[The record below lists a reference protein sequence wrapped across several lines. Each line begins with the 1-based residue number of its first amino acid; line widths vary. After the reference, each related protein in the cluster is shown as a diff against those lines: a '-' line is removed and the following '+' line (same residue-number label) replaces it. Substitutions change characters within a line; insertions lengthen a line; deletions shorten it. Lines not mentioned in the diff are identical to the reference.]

1 MIGQLIISGLV
12 AGSIYALVAL
22 AMSLTYKSSEIAN
35 FAQGEMA
42 MFSTYVAFVLLASSN
57 ISFIG
62 AFLGALIFA
71 FFLGFFMH
79 YVIIRRAKEPSVLNL
94 LIVTLGF
101 QIMLYGLAG
110 WKWGSEQRVLE
121 LPISRTE
128 TVTLA
133 GATLSKL
140 NLATIL
146 VAVALMLII
155 YCILRYTKLGLAI
168 KATQQ
173 NEMAAKINGIPTKR
187 IVAIT
192 FGISSVIGAVAG
204 VMMAPITTLDP
215 NMMVE
220 PLLKGF
226 AAAVLGGFNSL
237 GGVVAGAFI
246 LGIAE
251 NLFGFYVST
260 EFKSIV
266 AFLTIVVVLYFR
278 PSGLFGTHFIRK
290 V

>member
-1 MIGQLIISGLV
+1 MIGQLIMTGIV

-22 AMSLTYKSSEIAN
+22 AMSLTYKSSEVAN

-42 MFSTYVAFVLLASSN
+42 MFSTYVAFVMLATYQLPFWVAFGGSLL
-57 ISFIG
+57 F
-62 AFLGALIFA
+62 AFLLGL
-71 FFLGFFMH
+71 FLH
-79 YVIIRRAKEPSVLNL
+79 LAIIRRAKDPNVLNL
-94 LIVTLGF
+94 LIITLGF
-101 QIMLYGLAG
+101 QVFLYGLAG
-110 WKWGSEQRVLE
+110 WKWGSEQRVLKI
-121 LPISRTE
+121 PVSQTE
-128 TVTLA
+128 TVEFA
-133 GATLSKL
+133 GLIISQL

-146 VAVALMLII
+146 VAILLMISV
-155 YCILRYTKLGLAI
+155 YILLRFTKLGLAI

-173 NEMAAKINGIPTKR
+173 NETAAKINGIPTRR

-204 VMMAPITTLDP
+204 ILMAPITTLDP
-215 NMMVE
+215 NMMIE

-237 GGVVAGAFI
+237 AGVVCGAFI
-246 LGIAE
+246 LGIVE
-251 NLFGFYVST
+251 SLFGFYVST

-266 AFLTIVVVLYFR
+266 AFLIIVIVLYFK
-278 PSGLFGTHFIRK
+278 PSGLFGTHYTRK

>member
-1 MIGQLIISGLV
+1 MFSQLIISGIV
-12 AGSIYALVAL
+12 AGSVYALVAL

-42 MFSTYVAFVLLASSN
+42 MFSTYIAFVILATYQ
-57 ISFIG
+57 FPFWL
-62 AFLGALIFA
+62 AFMGALIFA
-71 FFLGFFMH
+71 FLLGAFLHFG
-79 YVIIRRAKEPSVLNL
+79 VIRRAKEPNVLNL

-101 QIMLYGLAG
+101 QIFLYGLAG
-110 WKWGSEQRVLE
+110 WKWGAEQRVLK
-121 LPISRTE
+121 LPISQSE
-128 TVTLA
+128 TVSFA
-133 GATLSKL
+133 GLNISQL
-140 NLATIL
+140 NLAT
-146 VAVALMLII
+146 VGVALLLMLGL
-155 YCILRYTKLGLAI
+155 YLFLRFTKLGLAI

-173 NEMAAKINGIPTKR
+173 NTLAAKINGIPTNR
-187 IVAIT
+187 IVMIT

-220 PLLKGF
+220 PMLKGF

-237 GGVVAGAFI
+237 GGVVAGAFT
-246 LGIAE
+246 LGIIE

-260 EFKSIV
+260 EFKSVV
-266 AFLTIVVVLYFR
+266 AFLIIVVVLYFK
-278 PSGLFGTHFIRK
+278 PSGMFGKHYTRK